1 MKKKKRVVAP
11 SSLPTRISLWPTI
24 VIYLLLE
31 KLQATGVVQGIVYT
45 LLALWW
51 IGAFASMYHE
61 ERRDAPGFGD
71 L

>member
-1 MKKKKRVVAP
+1 MKKKKHVVAP

-31 KLQATGVVQGIVYT
+31 KLQATDLVKGIVYT

-51 IGAFASMYHE
+51 IGAFVSMYHE
-61 ERRDAPGFGD
+61 ERRDVPGFGD
-71 L
+71 F

>member
-11 SSLPTRISLWPTI
+11 SSLPTRIPLWPTI

-61 ERRDAPGFGD
+61 ERHDVYGFGD
-71 L
+71 P

>member
-11 SSLPTRISLWPTI
+11 SSLPTRIPLWPTI

-31 KLQATGVVQGIVYT
+31 KLQATGLVQGIVYT

-51 IGAFASMYHE
+51 IGAIASMYHE
-61 ERRDAPGFGD
+61 ERRDVPGFGD

>member
-11 SSLPTRISLWPTI
+11 SSLPTRIPLWPTI

-31 KLQATGVVQGIVYT
+31 KLQATGLVQGIVYT

-51 IGAFASMYHE
+51 IYAIVSLNEE
-61 ERRDAPGFGD
+61 ERRDVPGFGD